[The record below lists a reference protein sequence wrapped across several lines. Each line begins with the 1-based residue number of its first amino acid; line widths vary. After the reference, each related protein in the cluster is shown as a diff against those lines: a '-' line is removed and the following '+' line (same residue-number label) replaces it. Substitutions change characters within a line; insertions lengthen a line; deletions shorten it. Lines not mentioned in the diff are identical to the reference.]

1 VFTRRRHDGAAD
13 FTAFGPSQ
21 RGVASGPGTC
31 IYRVSRKKKPH
42 SLSQKK
48 TLIFCKKSRYPCRF
62 AAFFAK
68 LVSLLSTRFKK
79 WGFFFWDTSSG
90 VFFYVT
96 PCTRHVVGR
105 SNGTISPLRFSESRV
120 TQGGVFLGGM
130 FLFSP
135 LFLQLS
141 VV

>member
-1 VFTRRRHDGAAD
+1 MYLHI
-13 FTAFGPSQ
+13 Q
-21 RGVASGPGTC
+21 GVT
-31 IYRVSRKKKPH
+31 KKKPH

-48 TLIFCKKSRYPCRF
+48 TLIFRKKSRYPCRF

-68 LVSLLSTRFKK
+68 LVSLLSTRFK
-79 WGFFFWDTSSG
+79 SG
-90 VFFYVT
+90 GFFYVT

-105 SNGTISPLRFSESRV
+105 SNGTIPPLRFSESRV